1 MVLGAWGSQTN
12 IGMSLYGGLGLGLDK
27 TPAALSKAKKGGND
41 DGKPVAV
48 DDSSKPGAG
57 SGSSWGSSI
66 KMMAPSLRR
75 KQRKTPDEVKAK
87 LSQLRKA
94 AAAGAIPAKKTVLVV
109 SSANTATAASA
120 SVSASTAEPFL
131 PGNGQVKY
139 KDEYHPKRPNDY
151 DSWTA
156 IFEKENAA
164 QRREKQESSDRERES
179 QRRKLSKNTAAIAPP
194 SSLVGE
200 MMAPAPASTALF
212 SSTKL
217 HRPKPVDDIDSQNP
231 FDSDSDDGGGNGD
244 PFANMPMTGFGAV
257 AGAGPAE
264 ASAPKQA
271 TSGLQMSGSDAW
283 AARARISN
291 PRAKMTEQGRAPQL
305 QNNVGAKMMEKYGWQ
320 DGKGLGLKEQGLNA
334 ALSVEQTGSRQGVI
348 VNEASR
354 PLAAPPP
361 SNYGPGRPAARPSK
375 PFQST
380 VEPAAKPSRVMLLM
394 NLVGPG
400 EVDAELRGETADE
413 CSKFGTVV
421 KCVVHECEPNTR
433 PPEETVRIFVE
444 FASAEGAKKAVKVM
458 NGRVF
463 GGRMVYAQYYDLSR
477 YLRGFYA

>member
-1 MVLGAWGSQTN
+1 
-12 IGMSLYGGLGLGLDK
+12 MSLYGGLGLGLDK
-27 TPAALSKAKKGGND
+27 NKAAALSKAKQGGND
-41 DGKPVAV
+41 DSKAAAV
-48 DDSSKPGAG
+48 DDSSKP
-57 SGSSWGSSI
+57 SWGSSI

-75 KQRKTPDEVKAK
+75 KQMTQQQRKTPDEVKAK

-94 AAAGAIPAKKTVLVV
+94 AAAGAAPAKTTVVV
-109 SSANTATAASA
+109 MSSTNAANVA
-120 SVSASTAEPFL
+120 VSGSGSTAEPFL
-131 PGNGQVKY
+131 QGNGQVEY

-164 QRREKQESSDRERES
+164 QRREKQESSSRERES

-200 MMAPAPASTALF
+200 MVAPAPASTTLF

-217 HRPKPVDDIDSQNP
+217 HRPKPVDDIESQNP
-231 FDSDSDDGGGNGD
+231 FDSGSDDGGNGD
-244 PFANMPMTGFGAV
+244 PFANMPMTGFGAA

-264 ASAPKQA
+264 AAAPKPA
-271 TSGLQMSGSDAW
+271 AASLQMSGSDAW

-291 PRAKMTEQGRAPQL
+291 PRANMIEQGRAPQL

-320 DGKGLGLKEQGLNA
+320 DGKGLGLKEQGLNT

-354 PLAAPPP
+354 PLAAPPAAP
-361 SNYGPGRPAARPSK
+361 STNYGPARPAPIARPSK

-421 KCVVHECEPNTR
+421 KCVVHECAPNTR

-463 GGRMVYAQYYDLSR
+463 GGRTVYAQYYDLSR